1 MTVTFQLP
9 MHPWSAQA
17 TIHVIVEVCCETET
31 LVRLSE
37 RVILSALEHDVVLI
51 KRKRIN
57 TTTLGCTWPVLLTHT
72 RKQTDTREVIAKHAP
87 GTTQPMLPCS
97 AADSPWPCVTGLRSV
112 PRRLLYDGLTST
124 RSFVLAL
131 SDDCRVYTKCE
142 RGRHDAP
149 LHHGSDMA
157 QSRRG
162 RQL

>member
-57 TTTLGCTWPVLLTHT
+57 TTTLDHVASADDAYKETDRHT
-72 RKQTDTREVIAKHAP
+72 
-87 GTTQPMLPCS
+87 
-97 AADSPWPCVTGLRSV
+97 
-112 PRRLLYDGLTST
+112 
-124 RSFVLAL
+124 
-131 SDDCRVYTKCE
+131 
-142 RGRHDAP
+142 
-149 LHHGSDMA
+149 GSDC
-157 QSRRG
+157 
-162 RQL
+162 